1 MFALPDLK
9 PEEILIYLRKSRT
22 DDPSL
27 SVAETVAKHEQM
39 LDDWCRSHLGELV
52 PERNR
57 FREILSGETIA
68 ARPEIQKVLR
78 LIEQPQFRAVLI
90 VEPQRLSRG
99 DLEDIGRIVKTFRF
113 TNTLI
118 LTLQGT
124 FDLNDERDREYFSR
138 ELMKGNDYLEYSKK
152 IMRNGRELSCQ
163 QGHYIGS
170 IAPYGYERVFRREDK
185 KRYPTLDI
193 VPTEAEIVKII
204 FEMYASGSGA
214 TKISDHLNAL
224 GAMPKLGERWTPSCI
239 YSMID
244 NPVYVGKIKWGERRV
259 VKVFEDGELRAHQ
272 PRNKDCQL
280 YEGKHEAIIDD
291 ALWSAV
297 RKRRDARNMPKVKVS
312 KELQNPL
319 SGLLW
324 CSCGR
329 MMIRRPYSGRCA
341 DRYQCPNQTYCGNAS
356 CTMDELHEAVADAMH
371 SAIADFRVQI
381 DAGEAEKREKVSEY
395 IQMLKARLSE
405 AERKEAGIWE
415 KYAEGMPPK
424 IFDELRAKIEKQK
437 EDITAMIAAEEA
449 EADPVDI
456 ESKVIAF
463 SDALSAFQD
472 PDVPASAKNALLKVC
487 IERITYSRE
496 RGIRAKGSGKQ
507 CSWISAPMRLDIEL
521 RL

>member
-1 MFALPDLK
+1 MFALPELK
-9 PEEILIYLRKSRT
+9 PEEIIIYLRKSRT
-22 DDPSL
+22 DDPAL
-27 SVAETVAKHEQM
+27 TVAETVAKHEQM

-78 LIEQPQFRAVLI
+78 LIEQPCFRAVLV

-99 DLEDIGRIVKTFRF
+99 DLEDIGRISKTFRF
-113 TNTLI
+113 TKTI
-118 LTLQGT
+118 IITLQGS
-124 FDLNDERDREYFSR
+124 FDLADERDRDYFER
-138 ELMKGNDYLEYSKK
+138 QLKQGNDYLEYSKK

-170 IAPYGYERVFRREDK
+170 IAPYGYERVFRKEDK

-193 VPTEAEIVKII
+193 VPAEAEIVKLI
-204 FEMYASGSGA
+204 FEMFAAGSGA
-214 TKISDHLNAL
+214 TRISDHLNTL
-224 GAMPKLGERWTPSCI
+224 GIAPKHGDSWTPATI
-239 YSMID
+239 YTMLD
-244 NPVYVGKIKWGERRV
+244 NPVYIGKIKWGARRV
-259 VKVFEDGELRAHQ
+259 VRTVEDGELKARQ
-272 PRNKDCQL
+272 PRRKDYAL
-280 YEGKHEAIIDD
+280 YEGKHEAIISED
-291 ALWSAV
+291 LWNAV
-297 RKRRDARNMPKVKVS
+297 RKHRDSKNMPKVKVS

-329 MMIRRPYSGRCA
+329 MMIRRPFSGRCE
-341 DRYQCPNQTYCGNAS
+341 DRYQCPRQTYCGNAS
-356 CTMDELHEAVADAMH
+356 CTMSEMHEAVADALR
-371 SAIADFRVQI
+371 SAISDFSVQI
-381 DAGEAEKREKVSEY
+381 DAGERSKQVQVSER

-437 EDITAMIAAEEA
+437 EDITELIASAEA

-472 PDVPASAKNALLKVC
+472 PDVPASAKNALLKSC
-487 IERITYSRE
+487 IKRITYSRE

-507 CSWISAPMRLDIEL
+507 CSWISAPMQIDIEMML
-521 RL
+521 